1 MLHPAWKSISLL
13 PVWVPTVAG
22 EDSTRHSRE
31 NLDLD
36 ANHIR
41 ACSIHDDE
49 DVTSYD
55 VLAVDRTNQQ
65 HRGLR
70 IRQRP
75 PIVIMGWLVLRF
87 R

>member
-1 MLHPAWKSISLL
+1 M
-13 PVWVPTVAG
+13 AG
-22 EDSTRHSRE
+22 DDSTRPSRE

-36 ANHIR
+36 GNHIR

-70 IRQRP
+70 VRQRRL
-75 PIVIMGWLVLRF
+75 IVVMGWLVLGFCQRIA
-87 R
+87 